1 MRSIYSRSRLQL
13 RHPQTLKRRQPTDIK
28 LQFISVC
35 LLPLIHIFFEVRVS
49 YTWNGRSCRSDLVLA
64 KIMYVGILV
73 PFLSLFLPHRIFLYV
88 TNTRQYKYLK
98 VLIVLPVDE
107 YKPPPLPF
115 PLSSSSYSHSS
126 INLSTMSLYQEM
138 LNLPGYIKYTI
149 LLLLLLQG
157 SAFAVWIYMVRGEV
171 QNDNRL
177 KTSKKMD

>member
-1 MRSIYSRSRLQL
+1 M
-13 RHPQTLKRRQPTDIK
+13 
-28 LQFISVC
+28 
-35 LLPLIHIFFEVRVS
+35 E
-49 YTWNGRSCRSDLVLA
+49 DLVGQTSYLL
-64 KIMYVGILV
+64 KLCMYVGILV

-149 LLLLLLQG
+149 LVLLLLQG